1 MNILQIFYLFIFIL
15 AKSFKN
21 NLNLVSNFQN
31 LALIF
36 LFQSPWFKFQII
48 ERNFFFFEKFLDI
61 GFILISFV
69 FNQNI
74 V

>member
-48 ERNFFFFEKFLDI
+48 ERKFIFFEKFLDI